1 MTLTPVAER
10 SRFLVVLALLFFGGA
25 SAHIWFVALTF
36 DGGVAGYLENA
47 DTTRSPLLL
56 LLAATVG
63 PVMLA
68 ASLYR
73 MAQRRKPPVYLEQTV
88 LYSEAWKNPLD
99 MRMVERIRVDQA
111 GCVGPRLSYTV
122 FHLSDGSERR
132 LPIVFFK
139 ESASSIAADLGERFG
154 LPVEDPTISQLPLS

>member
-10 SRFLVVLALLFFGGA
+10 SRFLLVLALLFLGGG
-25 SAHIWFVALTF
+25 SAYIWFDALTF
-36 DGGVAGYLENA
+36 DGGVASYLKNP
-47 DTTRSPLLL
+47 DTSRSPWLL
-56 LLAATVG
+56 LLAATVM
-63 PVMLA
+63 PFMLA

-73 MAQRRKPPVYLEQTV
+73 MAQRKKPPVYLEHTA

-111 GCVGPRLSYTV
+111 SCFGPRLSHTV

-139 ESASSIAADLGERFG
+139 ESASGIAADLGERFG
-154 LPVEDPTISQLPLS
+154 LPVEDPTISLPPLS